1 VTSSGPSSIWRSAC
15 RADARLPDVEGFRR
29 VFAEHAAGRTV
40 ERVEVLDRS
49 MLRNRR
55 PQALG
60 RLLAGQRR

>member
-1 VTSSGPSSIWRSAC
+1 MPE
-15 RADARLPDVEGFRR
+15 LPDVEGFRR